1 MEFEYQSSIWITD
14 EDLNEMAKRVRAGE
28 DFHRVFHIIMVKYD
42 DKDYYNRGLIADAVE
57 KEVMRRVANG
67 KD

>member
-1 MEFEYQSSIWITD
+1 MEFEYQSSIWIT
-14 EDLNEMAKRVRAGE
+14 ERDLNEMVEWVRAGE
-28 DFHRVFHIIMVKYD
+28 DFCKVFDNIMVGYD
-42 DKDYYNRGLIADAVE
+42 DVDYYNCGLIADAVE